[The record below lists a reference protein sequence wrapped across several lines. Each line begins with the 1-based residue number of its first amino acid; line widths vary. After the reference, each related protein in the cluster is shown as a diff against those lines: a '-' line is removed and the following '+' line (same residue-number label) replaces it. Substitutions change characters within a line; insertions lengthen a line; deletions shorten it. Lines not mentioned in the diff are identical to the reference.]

1 MKITTRHE
9 NHAIGIG
16 EYVTLRTLEVR
27 ELAAPEGGSVD
38 VTVMKGERITLWVG
52 NEFAEF
58 TLEEWGRFLRRVSA
72 SRLREMVRNDK
83 DVTYEPEVP
92 DAKTE

>member
-52 NEFAEF
+52 HEFAEF
-58 TLEEWGRFLRRVSA
+58 TFEEWARLLQRVSVR
-72 SRLREMVRNDK
+72 RLREMVRNDK
-83 DVTYEPEVP
+83 DVTYEPEVQ
-92 DAKTE
+92 DGK

>member
-1 MKITTRHE
+1 MKITTKREKHE
-9 NHAIGIG
+9 IGVG

-27 ELAAPEGGSVD
+27 ELAAPEGGAVD

-52 NEFAEF
+52 DEFAEF
-58 TLEEWGRFLRRVSA
+58 TFEEWGRLLRRVSVR
-72 SRLREMVRNDK
+72 RLREMVRNDK

-92 DAKTE
+92 DAQAE

>member
-1 MKITTRHE
+1 MKITTKHE
-9 NHAIGIG
+9 NHAIAIG
-16 EYVTLRTLEVR
+16 EYITLRTLQFR

-38 VTVMKGERITLWVG
+38 VTVVKGERITLWVG

-58 TLEEWGRFLRRVSA
+58 TFGEWARLHRRVSA

-83 DVTYEPEVP
+83 DVTYEEEAQ
-92 DAKTE
+92 DAT

>member
-1 MKITTRHE
+1 MKITAKHE

-16 EYVTLRTLEVR
+16 EYVTLRTLQFR
-27 ELAAPEGGSVD
+27 DLAAPEGGAVD

-58 TLEEWGRFLRRVSA
+58 TFPEWARLLRQVSA

-83 DVTYEPEVP
+83 DVTYEPEP
-92 DAKTE
+92 QDGS

>member
-9 NHAIGIG
+9 KHEIGIG

-27 ELAAPEGGSVD
+27 ELAAPEGVSVD
-38 VTVMKGERITLWVG
+38 VTMTKGERITLWVG

-58 TLEEWGRFLRRVSA
+58 TFLEWERLLQQVSA
-72 SRLREMVRNDK
+72 RHLREMVRNDK